1 MNQSCPVIVMAK
13 APGPGGAK
21 TRLIP
26 ALGAV
31 GAAKLA
37 DRLLSHAI
45 EQALASGLGPVHLCC
60 APDASHP
67 AFQRCAASQRVR
79 LSVQVDGDLGA
90 RMHHAFERTLA
101 DDDRALLIGT
111 DAPGIDARCLREA
124 AAALDTHDA
133 VFVPAHDGGFALVGL
148 RYPMPML
155 FDSMV
160 WSTPQV
166 MHDTRARLHAHGVRC
181 VELAPVNDIDE
192 AADLVHLPPGWLA

>member
-13 APGPGGAK
+13 APEPGGAK

-26 ALGAV
+26 ALGEA

-45 EQALASGLGPVHLCC
+45 GQALASGLGPVHLCC

-67 AFQRCAASQRVR
+67 AFERWSDSDRVQ
-79 LSVQVDGDLGA
+79 LSVQGAGDLGA
-90 RMHHAFERTLA
+90 RMHHAFERVLA
-101 DDDRALLIGT
+101 DHHRALLIGT
-111 DAPGIDARCLREA
+111 DAPGLDARRLREA
-124 AAALDTHDA
+124 ALALDTHDA
-133 VFVPAHDGGFALVGL
+133 VFVPAHDGGYALVGL
-148 RYPMPML
+148 RHPMPML
-155 FDSMV
+155 FDGMV

-166 MHDTRARLHAHGVRC
+166 MNDTRVRLHAHSVRC

-192 AADLVHLPPGWLA
+192 AADLIHLPPGWLA